1 MAKVLWRSTL
11 GAPSRSD
18 AFSEGPFEDS
28 TPLASTALPAM
39 LAQDIARSFRQLGV
53 ASFRAS
59 VVNVDSMT
67 FQAAWTIS
75 DQGEVTDNQ
84 IDRPIDSSFPA
95 AMAAINLLAHA
106 SDDETLLHKLS
117 PRRWGIAWR
126 LTDPNVVLAEAQFHE
141 RRDTISESDKTLLR
155 LVCSAALRP
164 AGPAGQAGQAGLK
177 GMAEPGAAMVWPGAD
192 AAPVSAGPQLM
203 ARLSV
208 VLLACSALMA
218 LWLAAAAVPELQRST
233 ATREAEVA
241 KLRALADKTL
251 VRGVGTAM
259 STGDYGDVQTVLSSY
274 SSLGYFDGA
283 AVVNL
288 RQRVVALSGHTDQ
301 LRIGDP
307 VPEDAQRNAQS
318 IELALGAERLGQ
330 LLILPAPATLQPAQ
344 MPAWVPP
351 LAWGAAGT
359 ALAAL
364 GAALLAMRRR
374 RPAKPA

>member
-11 GAPSRSD
+11 GAPSRSN

-28 TPLASTALPAM
+28 TPLATTALPAM
-39 LAQDIARSFRQLGV
+39 LAQDIACSFRQLGV

-95 AMAAINLLAHA
+95 ATAAINLLAHA

-117 PRRWGIAWR
+117 LRRWGIAWR

-141 RRDTISESDKTLLR
+141 RRDAISESDKTLLR
-155 LVCSAALRP
+155 LVCSAALPP
-164 AGPAGQAGQAGLK
+164 AGPAGLK

-192 AAPVSAGPQLM
+192 AATASAGPRLM

-288 RQRVVALSGHTDQ
+288 RQRVVALSGRTDQ